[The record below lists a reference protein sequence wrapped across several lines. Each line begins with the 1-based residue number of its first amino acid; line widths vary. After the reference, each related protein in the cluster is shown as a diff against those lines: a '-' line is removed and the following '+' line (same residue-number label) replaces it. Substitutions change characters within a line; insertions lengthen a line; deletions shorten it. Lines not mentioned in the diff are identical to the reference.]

1 MFDKEGEVE
10 MNFLRNTIIIVVIIL
25 LLIFGIKQQ
34 IDINTLDSEIKELEN
49 QLSDIKY
56 ENEKKQNELSLP
68 IEESIEK
75 QAKESGF
82 KDPDAQYF
90 YNDFTG

>member
-1 MFDKEGEVE
+1 MS
-10 MNFLRNTIIIVVIIL
+10 FLRNTIIIIIIIL

-34 IDINTLDSEIKELEN
+34 IDINTLDSEIKKLEN

-56 ENEKKQNELSLP
+56 ENEKKQNELNLP

-75 QAKESGF
+75 HAKENGF